1 MIHKKN
7 SEELNMSKT
16 HIQTNGSLTKQSHAV
31 RIENKDF
38 RSKQS
43 FRTTKRKNGST
54 EKAQKTSKLT
64 PGYQTDGSLTKQPHA
79 VEVED
84 KDFKSKRSFTTT
96 KRKNGSAEKAQKTSK
111 LTPGCQTDGSLT
123 EQSHGVEIK
132 DRNFKGKQSFTA
144 TKRKNGSAEKAQKT
158 SKVTPGFQTVHNKLE
173 NISTVD
179 QNAKKHISDFHNSIQ
194 FTMHQCQICHEAWPL
209 KSKAKSSNYICRRC
223 KADKVTPKKFSA
235 GNYMIPS
242 SVPKELQ
249 GLTQIEEMLISRA
262 LPIMKVYVKPGGQRG
277 YTGHCINLPQEVTE
291 LAQSLPRYPK
301 NISLIVVTMNGKD
314 NSFEDVIVRRNKVE
328 QALHWLMKNNPHY
341 EKIKFDS
348 EALNSLPSNGI
359 PVDLQTIKSNDT
371 KECDEPIAN
380 DNYCDD
386 DNDEQLFDD
395 NTETSSFLPQNEN
408 VQLED
413 AAIQTQIAS
422 KKIKW
427 PTVSNNPLNEYI
439 TPFLATLAFPTLFP
453 DGKGDPTNPS
463 LHRDVSFISCIQH
476 LLKFAESINGKMYFR
491 FASHPRFSY
500 WALNLIQRKRTLQQ
514 TNVF

>member
-1 MIHKKN
+1 MLLLMLTQMFMFLIPAPNVKSVEIKRNCPSVNFNAKQGPVNISNQKSMIHKKN
-7 SEELNMSKT
+7 SKELNMSKT

-158 SKVTPGFQTVHNKLE
+158 SKVTPGFQAVHNKLE

-277 YTGHCINLPQEVTE
+277 YTGINLPQEVTE

-314 NSFEDVIVRRNKVE
+314 NSFKDVIVRRNKVE

-348 EALNSLPSNGI
+348 EALHSLPSNGI

-395 NTETSSFLPQNEN
+395 NTETSSFFTSKWKRSTWRCCYSNSNCLK
-408 VQLED
+408 ED
-413 AAIQTQIAS
+413 QMAHSFKQST
-422 KKIKW
+422 KW
-427 PTVSNNPLNEYI
+427 VYHT
-439 TPFLATLAFPTLFP
+439 
-453 DGKGDPTNPS
+453 
-463 LHRDVSFISCIQH
+463 ISCNSSFFNSFPRW
-476 LLKFAESINGKMYFR
+476 KRWPNESIV
-491 FASHPRFSY
+491 
-500 WALNLIQRKRTLQQ
+500 T
-514 TNVF
+514 